1 MEGDLAFAGIA
12 ELAPRIAAGEVSPL
26 ALTEAALAR
35 IEARDGALNAF
46 MTVTA
51 DAALEAARA
60 AEAEIA
66 AGRHRG
72 PLHGVPLRSRTS
84 SPRRACAPPAV
95 RSCSATGCRTTT
107 PPRSSA

>member
-1 MEGDLAFAGIA
+1 MTERDLAFAGIA

-66 AGRHRG
+66 VGRHRG
-72 PLHGVPLRSRTS
+72 PLHGVPL
-84 SPRRACAPPAV
+84 AV
-95 RSCSATGCRTTT
+95 KDLFATKGVRTTGG
-107 PPRSSA
+107 SKLLSD